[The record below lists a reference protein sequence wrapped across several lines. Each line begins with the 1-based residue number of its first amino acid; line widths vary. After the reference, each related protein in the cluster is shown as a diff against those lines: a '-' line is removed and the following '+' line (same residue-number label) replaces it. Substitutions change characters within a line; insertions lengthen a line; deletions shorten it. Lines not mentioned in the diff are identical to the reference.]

1 MVLLA
6 AHGAGRRDCGLFF
19 CCLSTRR
26 FPPARLRSS
35 VFFSIRLSLAFT
47 SLALRYP
54 VKKWAALA
62 AAARSLAYLVI
73 SGTSFATVRSFIM
86 ISIMFLAIRLA
97 RPATA
102 LRNVALS
109 ALIIL
114 VLFPENLPDVGFQMS
129 FAAVIA
135 LVSAYDMLRVWFGE
149 LRAEAYGWLAL
160 AGVFLGGIILST
172 IVASV
177 AVTPFAIYHSHKTR
191 HFAVLANRVAVSICN
206 VVVTPE
212 ALPTLVLMP

>member
-1 MVLLA
+1 M
-6 AHGAGRRDCGLFF
+6 
-19 CCLSTRR
+19 
-26 FPPARLRSS
+26 
-35 VFFSIRLSLAFT
+35 LAFT

-54 VKKWAALA
+54 VKKWAARV
-62 AAARSLAYLVI
+62 AAARSRAYLVI
-73 SGTSFATVRSFIM
+73 SGTSFTIVRSFITV
-86 ISIMFLAIRLA
+86 SIIFLAIQLD
-97 RPATA
+97 RPAIA

-114 VLFPENLPDVGFQMS
+114 VLFPESLLDVGFQMW
-129 FAAVIA
+129 FAAVVA
-135 LVSAYDMLRVWFGE
+135 LVSPYDALRVWVGE
-149 LRAEAYGWLAL
+149 LRAEAYGLLAL

-177 AVTPFAIYHSHKTR
+177 TVTPFAIYHFHKTR